1 MALPPTTEPGE
12 RNRTQIGIL
21 GRMREDVQ
29 AVFDRDPASRTVL
42 EVTLAYPGL
51 HAIWMYRAAHWLWE
65 GRLYLLGRLLSE
77 LARFI
82 TGIEIHPG
90 ATIGR
95 RLFIDHGMGVVIGET
110 AEIGDDVLIYQGVTL
125 GGTSL
130 KKEKRHPTIED
141 HVMISAGAA
150 VIGPV
155 RIGRGSR
162 IGAGAVVVSSAPPY
176 STIVG
181 IPGKVIEGE
190 STRQDVAGLDHV
202 HLPDPVARAMQSL
215 VDKLNRIGVRIEELE
230 ERQDCLED
238 KFNPNVPSNDA
249 PNVSDSTASG
259 ADDPAAPKNR

>member
-1 MALPPTTEPGE
+1 MGFFE
-12 RNRTQIGIL
+12 
-21 GRMREDVQ
+21 RMREDVQ
-29 AVFDRDPASRTVL
+29 AVFHNDPAARTTL
-42 EVTLAYPGL
+42 EVILAYPGV
-51 HAIWMYRAAHWLWE
+51 HAIWLHRFAHWLWNHSLKLVA
-65 GRLYLLGRLLSE
+65 RMVSE
-77 LARFI
+77 VSRFF

-110 AEIGDDVLIYQGVTL
+110 TEIGDDVLIYQGVTL

-141 HVMISAGAA
+141 HVMVSAGAS

-190 STRQDVAGLDHV
+190 SARQDVAELEHG
-202 HLPDPVARAMQSL
+202 HLPDPVARAINNL
-215 VDKLNRIGVRIEELE
+215 VEKMNRLGVRMEEIE
-230 ERQDCLED
+230 ERQDCVED
-238 KFNPNVPSNDA
+238 KVNEHHPPDR
-249 PNVSDSTASG
+249 TA
-259 ADDPAAPKNR
+259 AVAKR

>member
-1 MALPPTTEPGE
+1 MFS
-12 RNRTQIGIL
+12 
-21 GRMREDVQ
+21 RMREDIRC
-29 AVFDRDPASRTVL
+29 VFDRDPAARSVW
-42 EVTLAYPGL
+42 EVVTCYPGFHALQL
-51 HAIWMYRAAHWLWE
+51 HRLNHTLWRV
-65 GRLYLLGRLLSE
+65 GLRW
-77 LARFI
+77 LARLGSHLTRFV

-141 HVMISAGAA
+141 QVMISAGAA

-190 STRQDVAGLDHV
+190 STRQDVVGLDHA
-202 HLPDPVARAMQSL
+202 HLPDPVARAMQNL
-215 VDKLNRIGVRIEELE
+215 VDKFNRLGVRIEELE

-238 KFNPNVPSNDA
+238 KLNPNVPDA
-249 PNVSDSTASG
+249 SAATA
-259 ADDPAAPKNR
+259 DPALPKNR

>member
-1 MALPPTTEPGE
+1 MGA
-12 RNRTQIGIL
+12 IS
-21 GRMREDVQ
+21 RMHEDIQ
-29 AVFDRDPASRTVL
+29 AVFDRDPAARTAI
-42 EVTLAYPGL
+42 EVVLAYPGL
-51 HAIWMYRAAHWLWE
+51 HAIWMYRIAHWLWE
-65 GRLYLLGRLLSE
+65 RDLKLLGRLLSE
-77 LARFI
+77 LARWL

-90 ATIGR
+90 AKLGR

-110 AEIGDDVLIYQGVTL
+110 AEVGDDVLIYQGVTL

-141 HVMISAGAA
+141 HVMISAGVS

-155 RIGRGSR
+155 KIGQGSR

-190 STRQDVAGLDHV
+190 SARQDVAELEHGR
-202 HLPDPVARAMQSL
+202 LPDPVARAINNL
-215 VDKLNRIGVRIEELE
+215 VEHLNRLDARMGEVE

-238 KFNPNVPSNDA
+238 KLSPEHPPLPDGS
-249 PNVSDSTASG
+249 P
-259 ADDPAAPKNR
+259 PKSR

>member
-1 MALPPTTEPGE
+1 MSL
-12 RNRTQIGIL
+12 ID
-21 GRMREDVQ
+21 RMREDIQ
-29 AVFDRDPASRTVL
+29 AVFDRDPAARTML
-42 EVTLAYPGL
+42 EVVLTYSGL
-51 HAIWMYRAAHWLWE
+51 HAIWLHRIAHLLWQRDMKLV
-65 GRLYLLGRLLSE
+65 GRVVS
-77 LARFI
+77 AFSRFL

-110 AEIGDDVLIYQGVTL
+110 AEIGDDVLLYQGVTL

-130 KKEKRHPTIED
+130 RKEKRHPTIED
-141 HVMISAGAA
+141 QVMVSAGAA

-190 STRQDVAGLDHV
+190 STRQDIVTLDHA
-202 HLPDPVARAMQSL
+202 HLPDPVARAISGL
-215 VDKLNRIGVRIEELE
+215 VEKLNQVGVRLEEIE

-238 KFNPNVPSNDA
+238 KLLPHEA
-249 PNVSDSTASG
+249 PNNG
-259 ADDPAAPKNR
+259 AVGKDHTD

>member
-1 MALPPTTEPGE
+1 MSVLS
-12 RNRTQIGIL
+12 
-21 GRMREDVQ
+21 RMREDIQ
-29 AVFDRDPASRTVL
+29 AVFDRDPAARTAL
-42 EVTLAYPGL
+42 EVVLAYPGL
-51 HAIWMYRAAHWLWE
+51 HAIWFHYVGHWLWE
-65 GRLYLLGRLLSE
+65 HDLKLLGRLVSE
-77 LARFI
+77 FSRFM

-90 ATIGR
+90 AKVGR
-95 RLFIDHGMGVVIGET
+95 RLFIDHGMGVVMGET
-110 AEIGDDVLIYQGVTL
+110 TEIGDDVLIYQGVTL

-141 HVMISAGAA
+141 QVMISAGAS

-190 STRQDVAGLDHV
+190 STRQDVAELDHAR
-202 HLPDPVARAMQSL
+202 LPDPVARAINNL
-215 VDKLNRIGVRIEELE
+215 VEKMNQLGVRVEEVE

-238 KFNPNVPSNDA
+238 QVNGAQPPANGSA
-249 PNVSDSTASG
+249 PPV
-259 ADDPAAPKNR
+259 DDKRGEGQGD

>member
-1 MALPPTTEPGE
+1 MGFFE
-12 RNRTQIGIL
+12 
-21 GRMREDVQ
+21 RMREDIQ
-29 AVFDRDPASRTVL
+29 AVFHNDPAARTTL
-42 EVTLAYPGL
+42 EVILAYPGV
-51 HAIWMYRAAHWLWE
+51 HAIWLHRSAHWLWNHHLKLVA
-65 GRLYLLGRLLSE
+65 RMVSE
-77 LARFI
+77 VSRFA

-95 RLFIDHGMGVVIGET
+95 RLFIDHGMGVVMGET
-110 AEIGDDVLIYQGVTL
+110 TEIGDDVLIYQGVTL

-141 HVMISAGAA
+141 HVMVSAGAS

-190 STRQDVAGLDHV
+190 SARQDVAELEHG
-202 HLPDPVARAMQSL
+202 HLPDPVARAINNL
-215 VDKLNRIGVRIEELE
+215 VEKMNRLGVRMEEIE
-230 ERQDCLED
+230 ERQDCVED
-238 KFNPNVPSNDA
+238 KVNEHHPPDRS
-249 PNVSDSTASG
+249 
-259 ADDPAAPKNR
+259 AAIAKR

>member
-1 MALPPTTEPGE
+1 MGL
-12 RNRTQIGIL
+12 L
-21 GRMREDVQ
+21 SRMREDIQ
-29 AVFDRDPASRTVL
+29 TVFHNDPAARTSL
-42 EVTLAYPGL
+42 EVVLAYPGI
-51 HAIWMYRAAHWLWE
+51 HAIWFHRAAHWCWNH
-65 GRLYLLGRLLSE
+65 GMKLLGRLVSE
-77 LARFI
+77 LSRFV

-95 RLFIDHGMGVVIGET
+95 RLFIDHGMGVVVGET

-141 HVMISAGAA
+141 HVMVSAGAS

-155 RIGRGSR
+155 TIGRGSR

-190 STRQDVAGLDHV
+190 SARQDVAELEHGK
-202 HLPDPVARAMQSL
+202 LPDPVARAINNL
-215 VDKLNRIGVRIEELE
+215 VEKMNRLGVRMEEVE
-230 ERQDCLED
+230 ERQDCVED
-238 KFNPNVPSNDA
+238 KINEHHPPDR
-249 PNVSDSTASG
+249 TA
-259 ADDPAAPKNR
+259 AIAKQR

>member
-1 MALPPTTEPGE
+1 MGFFE
-12 RNRTQIGIL
+12 
-21 GRMREDVQ
+21 RMREDIQ
-29 AVFDRDPASRTVL
+29 TVFHNDPAARTTL
-42 EVTLAYPGL
+42 EVILAYPGV
-51 HAIWMYRAAHWLWE
+51 HAIWLHRFAHWLWSHHLKLVA
-65 GRLYLLGRLLSE
+65 RMVSE
-77 LARFI
+77 VSRFT

-95 RLFIDHGMGVVIGET
+95 RLFIDHGMGVVMGET
-110 AEIGDDVLIYQGVTL
+110 TEIGDDVLIYQGVTL

-141 HVMISAGAA
+141 HVMVSAGAS

-190 STRQDVAGLDHV
+190 SARQDVAELEHG
-202 HLPDPVARAMQSL
+202 HLPDPVARAINNL
-215 VDKLNRIGVRIEELE
+215 VDKLNRLGVRMEEIE
-230 ERQDCLED
+230 ERQDCVED
-238 KFNPNVPSNDA
+238 KINEHHPPDR
-249 PNVSDSTASG
+249 TA
-259 ADDPAAPKNR
+259 AIAKR

>member
-1 MALPPTTEPGE
+1 MG
-12 RNRTQIGIL
+12 L
-21 GRMREDVQ
+21 GAKLREDIG
-29 AVFDRDPASRTVL
+29 AVFHNDPAARTTL
-42 EVTLAYPGL
+42 EVVACYPGL
-51 HAIWMYRAAHWLWE
+51 HAIWFHRGAHWLW
-65 GRLYLLGRLLSE
+65 RHNLKLLGRLLSE
-77 LARFI
+77 LGRWL

-110 AEIGDDVLIYQGVTL
+110 TEIGDDVLIYQGVTL

-130 KKEKRHPTIED
+130 RKEKRHPTLED
-141 HVMISAGAA
+141 HVMVSAGAS

-162 IGAGAVVVSSAPPY
+162 IGAGAVVVQSAPPY

-190 STRQDVAGLDHV
+190 SARQDVAELDHAR
-202 HLPDPVARAMQSL
+202 LPDPVARAISGL
-215 VDKLNRIGVRIEELE
+215 VEKINQLNGRLGEIE

-238 KFNPNVPSNDA
+238 KF
-249 PNVSDSTASG
+249 
-259 ADDPAAPKNR
+259 PAVEPARTNGLIKES

>member
-1 MALPPTTEPGE
+1 MALPRTAGPSAEGE
-12 RNRTQIGIL
+12 LPMGVVS
-21 GRMREDVQ
+21 RMREDIQ
-29 AVFDRDPASRTVL
+29 AVFDRDPAARTSL
-42 EVTLAYPGL
+42 EVVLAYPGL

-65 GRLYLLGRLLSE
+65 HRLCLLGRLLSE
-77 LARFI
+77 LARWV

-141 HVMISAGAA
+141 QVMISAGAA

-190 STRQDVAGLDHV
+190 STRQDVVGLDHA

-215 VDKLNRIGVRIEELE
+215 VDKFNRLGVRIEELE

-238 KFNPNVPSNDA
+238 KLNPNVPDA
-249 PNVSDSTASG
+249 PTA
-259 ADDPAAPKNR
+259 AADPALPKNR

>member
-1 MALPPTTEPGE
+1 
-12 RNRTQIGIL
+12 
-21 GRMREDVQ
+21 MREDIQ
-29 AVFDRDPASRTVL
+29 AVFERDPAARTTL
-42 EVTLAYPGL
+42 EVVLAYPGL
-51 HAIWMYRAAHWLWE
+51 HAIWMYRIAHWLWE
-65 GRLYLLGRLLSE
+65 HHLRLLGRLLSE
-77 LARFI
+77 IARFL

-110 AEIGDDVLIYQGVTL
+110 TAIGDDVLIYQGVTL

-181 IPGKVIEGE
+181 IPGKIIEGE
-190 STRQDVAGLDHV
+190 SARQDIAELDHAR
-202 HLPDPVARAMQSL
+202 LPDPVARAIQAL
-215 VDKLNRIGVRIEELE
+215 VEKLNRLDVRVEELE

-238 KFNPNVPSNDA
+238 KVVPHA
-249 PNVSDSTASG
+249 PA
-259 ADDPAAPKNR
+259 PAPVGDHDLTKNRQ

>member
-1 MALPPTTEPGE
+1 MS
-12 RNRTQIGIL
+12 IL
-21 GRMREDVQ
+21 ERMREDIQV
-29 AVFDRDPASRTVL
+29 VFDRDPAARTTL
-42 EVTLAYPGL
+42 EVVLAYPGV
-51 HAIWMYRAAHWLWE
+51 HAIWMHRIAHWLWRRDLKLI
-65 GRLYLLGRLLSE
+65 GRLVSE
-77 LARFI
+77 WARFV
-82 TGIEIHPG
+82 TGIEVHPG
-90 ATIGR
+90 AKIGR

-110 AEIGDDVLIYQGVTL
+110 AEVGDDVLIYQGVTL

-155 RIGRGSR
+155 SIGLGSR

-190 STRQDVAGLDHV
+190 STRQDIITLDHA
-202 HLPDPVARAMQSL
+202 HLPDPVARAINGL
-215 VDKLNRIGVRIEELE
+215 VEKLNQIGIRLEEIE

-238 KFNPNVPSNDA
+238 KLVPQETPNNGA
-249 PNVSDSTASG
+249 MGNGYSD
-259 ADDPAAPKNR
+259 

>member
-1 MALPPTTEPGE
+1 MGAI
-12 RNRTQIGIL
+12 N
-21 GRMREDVQ
+21 RMREDIQ
-29 AVFDRDPASRTVL
+29 AVFDRDPAARTTL
-42 EVTLAYPGL
+42 EVVLTYPGL
-51 HAIWMYRAAHWLWE
+51 HAIWFYRIGNWLW
-65 GRLYLLGRLLSE
+65 RYDLKLLGRLVSE
-77 LARFI
+77 FARFI

-141 HVMISAGAA
+141 QVMISAGAA

-190 STRQDVAGLDHV
+190 STRQDVATLEHAR
-202 HLPDPVARAMQSL
+202 LPDPVARAINGL
-215 VDKLNRIGVRIEELE
+215 VEKINKLGVQLEEIE

-238 KFNPNVPSNDA
+238 KLLPARVNGAASMEAGQAALPSA
-249 PNVSDSTASG
+249 GP
-259 ADDPAAPKNR
+259 PKRD

>member
-1 MALPPTTEPGE
+1 MGFIQT
-12 RNRTQIGIL
+12 
-21 GRMREDVQ
+21 MREDIQ
-29 AVFDRDPASRTVL
+29 AVFERDPAARTTL
-42 EVTLAYPGL
+42 EVVLAYPGL
-51 HAIWMYRAAHWLWE
+51 HAIWLHRATHWLWNHD
-65 GRLYLLGRLLSE
+65 LKLLGRLLSE
-77 LARFI
+77 LSRGF

-90 ATIGR
+90 AKIGR

-110 AEIGDDVLIYQGVTL
+110 AEIGNDVLIYQGVTL

-130 KKEKRHPTIED
+130 RKEKRHPTIED

-155 RIGRGSR
+155 RIGQGSR

-190 STRQDVAGLDHV
+190 STSQDVAGLDHA
-202 HLPDPVARAMQSL
+202 HLPDPVARAMGKL
-215 VDKLNRIGVRIEELE
+215 VDQINQLGSRLTEIE

-238 KFNPNVPSNDA
+238 KMVVPEHAN
-249 PNVSDSTASG
+249 G
-259 ADDPAAPKNR
+259 AVTKDP

>member
-1 MALPPTTEPGE
+1 MSV
-12 RNRTQIGIL
+12 IS
-21 GRMREDVQ
+21 RMREDVE
-29 AVFDRDPASRTVL
+29 AVFARDPAARTTL
-42 EVTLAYPGL
+42 EVVLAYPGI
-51 HAIWMYRAAHWLWE
+51 HAIWIYRLAHWLWE
-65 GRLYLLGRLLSE
+65 HHLHLLGRLLSE
-77 LARFI
+77 LGRWL

-141 HVMISAGAA
+141 HVMISAGAS

-190 STRQDVAGLDHV
+190 STHHEVAELDHA
-202 HLPDPVARAMQSL
+202 HLPDPVARAMQAL
-215 VDKLNRIGVRIEELE
+215 VDKINRLGAQVEELE

-238 KFNPNVPSNDA
+238 KFNPQASATSGPQELPEPDRS
-249 PNVSDSTASG
+249 PN
-259 ADDPAAPKNR
+259 KNR

>member
-1 MALPPTTEPGE
+1 MGVLS
-12 RNRTQIGIL
+12 
-21 GRMREDVQ
+21 RMREDIQ
-29 AVFDRDPASRTVL
+29 TVFHHDPAARTTL
-42 EVTLAYPGL
+42 EVVLAYPGV
-51 HAIWMYRAAHWLWE
+51 HAIWLHRLAHWFWRHHLK
-65 GRLYLLGRLLSE
+65 L
-77 LARFI
+77 LARLVSEFSRFT

-95 RLFIDHGMGVVIGET
+95 RLFIDHGMGVVMGET

-141 HVMISAGAA
+141 HVMVSAGAS

-190 STRQDVAGLDHV
+190 SARQDVAELEHGK
-202 HLPDPVARAMQSL
+202 LPDPVARAINNL
-215 VDKLNRIGVRIEELE
+215 VEKMNRLGVRMEEIE
-230 ERQDCLED
+230 ERQDCVED
-238 KFNPNVPSNDA
+238 KINEHHPPDR
-249 PNVSDSTASG
+249 TA
-259 ADDPAAPKNR
+259 AIAKR